1 MPYESERE
9 LWNAIERSID
19 ERASQFEEGQ
29 RHARRYEVEPL
40 RKQVTALKDT
50 INNLVAV
57 LERIVDEEQAR
68 YDQAYRYADAH
79 NNTEG
84 VGKYFG
90 YAPLPIHPTWFDEAV
105 ALIIKA
111 KENER

>member
-19 ERASQFEEGQ
+19 ERATQFEEGQ
-29 RHARRYEVEPL
+29 RHARRCEVEPL
-40 RKQVTALKDT
+40 RSQVTVLKDT
-50 INNLVAV
+50 INNLVAT
-57 LERIVDEEQAR
+57 LQRIVDEEQAR

-90 YAPLPIHPTWFDEAV
+90 YAPLPVHPTWFEDAK
-105 ALIIKA
+105 AIIAKA
-111 KENER
+111 KEGD